1 MSGRRRAKRFFAVS
15 TDPFRK
21 LPQAVPGK
29 KKGKCFPGTSCVT
42 VRGFFFFFCQN
53 SIFCWY
59 LRPRALRGAGCGPAR
74 REKQSSG
81 VQGAMASKG
90 SRASLAV
97 VLGGNTV
104 PPVPAC
110 DPPGSCAA
118 LTPAPAAGRCS
129 ALRAPAEAPPPAPA
143 RPPKPRPSRPQAPP
157 QGGPRHRLRLA
168 GSRLRHPSTAPPQL
182 TSFDWAAPT
191 ASQRRARRLLG
202 VVDGSGAPP
211 ASCGLWR
218 PLIGG
223 GGSGPL
229 PSRLGRGRCLAA
241 RGSAPPSPWAPAT
254 TSTTTSSKVPP
265 PAAGRAAPRRTAAA
279 APLCGLRG
287 GAGPGPARP
296 GRPRGPGAAAAAFV
310 ARGGLAGSARP
321 PPAAAGPGAGLR
333 KGEPPA
339 GLPRPAAAGVA
350 RRQPGGRDSPGGR
363 AGSEAPGGGGRLR
376 AWAGGWRGG
385 GLRAVVA
392 AVRRSPPA
400 SSRS

>member
-1 MSGRRRAKRFFAVS
+1 MFSWNKLCHRAGLFFFLPEQHFLLVFETPSAARGRMWPSPKRKAKLGRAGCDGLERQPSIACGGSGGKHGPPCPRLRPPRLLRCADTRPRRRAVLGA
-15 TDPFRK
+15 
-21 LPQAVPGK
+21 A
-29 KKGKCFPGTSCVT
+29 
-42 VRGFFFFFCQN
+42 
-53 SIFCWY
+53 
-59 LRPRALRGAGCGPAR
+59 RPRRGPAP
-74 REKQSSG
+74 S
-81 VQGAMASKG
+81 
-90 SRASLAV
+90 
-97 VLGGNTV
+97 
-104 PPVPAC
+104 P
-110 DPPGSCAA
+110 
-118 LTPAPAAGRCS
+118 
-129 ALRAPAEAPPPAPA
+129 
-143 RPPKPRPSRPQAPP
+143 RPSTKPRPSRPQAPP